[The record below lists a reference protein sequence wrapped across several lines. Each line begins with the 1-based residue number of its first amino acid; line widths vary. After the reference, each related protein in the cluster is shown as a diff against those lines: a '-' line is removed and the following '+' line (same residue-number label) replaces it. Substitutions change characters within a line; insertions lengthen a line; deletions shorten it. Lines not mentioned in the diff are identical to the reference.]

1 MKQSK
6 LKDLFD
12 YLPKSKIK
20 AGEGLTE
27 GQYPFYT
34 SSGSQSK
41 FLEDFQHN
49 PGCLIFGTG
58 GKANVHFSTNNF
70 SVSTDCITIKPKP
83 IAEIDA
89 EYVYHYFKG
98 NMRVLEKGF
107 KGAGLKHISKAYL
120 SDIQIPYFKNTDDQK
135 RTVYLFDKVE
145 KLINQRKQNIQQLD
159 DLLKSVFLDMF
170 GDPVKNEKHWDTLPF
185 HKIGKF
191 TSGGTP
197 SKSRDDFWSGT
208 FPWVSP
214 KDMKIEKI
222 RDSINHI
229 SEAVFEETTLKKI
242 LPNHLL
248 IVVRGMILAHS
259 FPVAVNAV
267 DISINQDMK
276 AIKPISDFD
285 VEYLLNCLI
294 ALKRQILELIT
305 TAGHGTRKFDSNAMQ
320 KLIIPKPPK
329 TLQQKFSD
337 VANKVSIIK
346 SQYQQSLNDLES
358 LYGALSQKAFNGE
371 LDLSKVP
378 LPDESE
384 EISDDMSSVD
394 QGNMTE
400 NNKENSMFGFSQ
412 FNPESIQDNE
422 LRRTQLSKWFTEWL
436 EHYQQESDLNI
447 NHFWQCIEFTTQDY
461 VDDNDEPLKID
472 VSDYDYIKGEVFAA
486 IKSGVIK
493 QTTNM
498 IETIVDGKTQLEPGN
513 QILLKNNTKRTHG

>member
-1 MKQSK
+1 
-6 LKDLFD
+6 
-12 YLPKSKIK
+12 
-20 AGEGLTE
+20 
-27 GQYPFYT
+27 
-34 SSGSQSK
+34 
-41 FLEDFQHN
+41 
-49 PGCLIFGTG
+49 
-58 GKANVHFSTNNF
+58 
-70 SVSTDCITIKPKP
+70 
-83 IAEIDA
+83 
-89 EYVYHYFKG
+89 
-98 NMRVLEKGF
+98 
-107 KGAGLKHISKAYL
+107 
-120 SDIQIPYFKNTDDQK
+120 
-135 RTVYLFDKVE
+135 
-145 KLINQRKQNIQQLD
+145 
-159 DLLKSVFLDMF
+159 
-170 GDPVKNEKHWDTLPF
+170 
-185 HKIGKF
+185 
-191 TSGGTP
+191 
-197 SKSRDDFWSGT
+197 
-208 FPWVSP
+208 
-214 KDMKIEKI
+214 MKIEKI

-259 FPVAVNAV
+259 FPVAVNTV

-320 KLIIPKPPK
+320 KLFIPKPPK

-400 NNKENSMFGFSQ
+400 NNIENSILGFSQ
-412 FNPESIQDNE
+412 FDAASIKDIE
-422 LRRTQLSKWFTEWL
+422 LRKTQLSKWFIEWL

-461 VDDNDEPLKID
+461 LDENDEPLKID
-472 VSDYDYIKGEVFAA
+472 VSDYDHIKDEVFTA
-486 IKSGVIK
+486 IQSGVIK

-498 IETIVDGKTQLEPGN
+498 IETVVDGKTQLAPGN
-513 QILLKNNTKRTHG
+513 QILLKKQH